1 MHDIS
6 TPAPPAEPV
15 RIDVSSDPA
24 DALIRR
30 IGMIGNHLPRQCGIA
45 TFTTHLAAAIGEDS
59 PGIDC
64 FVVAM
69 NDPGRQ
75 HAYPGRVRFEIA
87 EAEATSYRRA
97 ADYLNVNGVDLVSV
111 QHEFG
116 IFGGRSGGLLL
127 PLLRELRM
135 PVVTTLHTILGR
147 PSLPQRRVIEEI
159 AQISRRLVVMSAL
172 GASTLREVYG
182 VDADKI
188 DVIPH
193 GIPEVPARLESK
205 RRLGVDGRMILLT
218 FGLLSPDKGIEY
230 VIDALPAIV
239 ADFPSAIYIVLG
251 ATHPHVKDEQ
261 GEAYRLMLEARARQL
276 GVEEHVIFHD
286 RFVGQD
292 ELNDFLGATDVYIT
306 PYLNP
311 EQSTSGTLAYAVGSG
326 RAVISTPYVYAREL
340 LSNDRGVLVPYRDA
354 DAISVS
360 VRGLLADDGRREALR
375 ARAGSHGRSMQWP
388 AVARLYHQTFA
399 RAAREQASDARETF
413 QTATLARRV
422 GSLPPVDLRHLR
434 AMTDDTGLLQHAT
447 FCVPRYGEGYCLDDN
462 ARALL
467 LMTRIAEA
475 GTEERDVVRTLATR
489 YTAFVHAAFDPDRGR
504 FRNFLT
510 YARAWPEDVGSEDSH
525 GHAVQALGTV
535 VGRATEHAR
544 TELANELFHASL
556 PATVDFSSPRAWAT
570 TLLGIDDYLH
580 AYEGDRRVEDV
591 RGRLT
596 ERLHDVYVRS
606 QSAEWP
612 WFETELTYANAQLPH
627 ALIVSGSRMG
637 RADLVSAG
645 VRALTWLVEIQRSA
659 DARFAPVGT
668 NGFAVRGGDVAR
680 FDQQPIEAATTV
692 AACLEAERVTHDARW
707 LAHARSAF
715 DWFLGQ
721 NHLDRWLYDP
731 STGGCR
737 DGLHAE
743 RANENQG
750 AESTLAFLLALVD
763 MRGLDRPA
771 GRLPRG

>member
-1 MHDIS
+1 MPDTSIG
-6 TPAPPAEPV
+6 PATEPTHL
-15 RIDVSSDPA
+15 DSSGDPA
-24 DALIRR
+24 NALIRR
-30 IGMIGNHLPRQCGIA
+30 IGMIGNHLPRHCGIA
-45 TFTTHLAAAIGEDS
+45 TFTSHLAAALGDAS
-59 PGIDC
+59 PGVDC

-75 HAYPGRVRFEIA
+75 HAYPGQVRFEIA
-87 EAEATSYRRA
+87 EADEASYRRA
-97 ADYLNVNGVDLVSV
+97 ADYLNVNGVDLVCV

-116 IFGGRSGGLLL
+116 IFGGRSGALLL

-135 PVVTTLHTILGR
+135 PVVTTLHTILAR

-159 AQISRRLVVMSAL
+159 AQISKRVVVMSAL
-172 GASTLREVYG
+172 SATTLADVYG
-182 VDADKI
+182 VAAEKI
-188 DVIPH
+188 DVIPY

-218 FGLLSPDKGIEY
+218 FGLLSPDKGVEY
-230 VIDALPAIV
+230 VIDALPTIV
-239 ADFPSAIYIVLG
+239 AENPSAVYIVLG
-251 ATHPHVKDEQ
+251 ATHPHVKDAH
-261 GEAYRLMLEARARQL
+261 GEAYRLMLETRARQL

-292 ELNDFLGATDVYIT
+292 ELNDFLGAADVYIT

-340 LSNDRGVLVPYRDA
+340 LSDDRGVLVPYRDP
-354 DAISVS
+354 DAISVA

-375 ARAGSHGRSMQWP
+375 ARAASHGRSMRWP
-388 AVARLYHQTFA
+388 AVAALYHAAFE
-399 RAAREQASDARETF
+399 RAVRDQASHARVTF
-413 QTATLARRV
+413 QAATLARRP

-434 AMTDDTGLLQHAT
+434 ALTDDTGLLRHAT
-447 FCVPRYGEGYCLDDN
+447 FCVPRYSEGYCLDDN
-462 ARALL
+462 SRALR
-467 LMTRIAEA
+467 LMVRIMEA
-475 GTEERDVVRTLATR
+475 GTENRDVVRALITR
-489 YTAFVHAAFDPDRGR
+489 YTAFVHAAFDPERRR

-510 YARAWPEDVGSEDSH
+510 YARAWPEDIGSEDSH

-556 PATVDFSSPRAWAT
+556 PVTVDFTRPRAWAT
-570 TLLGIDDYLH
+570 ALLGIDDYLD

-591 RGRLT
+591 RTRLV
-596 ERLHDVYVRS
+596 ERLYDVYQRS

-612 WFETELTYANAQLPH
+612 WFEAHLTYANAQLPH
-627 ALIVSGSRMG
+627 ALIASGARMG
-637 RADLVSAG
+637 RADLVAAG
-645 VRALTWLVEIQRSA
+645 VRALAWLVDVQRSP
-659 DARFAPVGT
+659 DGHFAPIGT
-668 NGFAVRGGDVAR
+668 NGFASRGSDAAR

-692 AACLEAERVTHDARW
+692 AACLEAERVTRDPRW
-707 LAHARSAF
+707 LADARAAF
-715 DWFLGQ
+715 DWFLGL

-763 MRGLDRPA
+763 MRGLDRPD
-771 GRLPRG
+771 GRLSHG